1 MDWDSAKQHCNERNW
16 QWSLELINQAQ
27 KEMEEL
33 ETKLKKCED
42 QQKANRLYNA
52 CNYYWKK

>member
-1 MDWDSAKQHCNERNW
+1 MDWDSAKQHCTEQNW

-27 KEMEEL
+27 KEMQDL

-52 CNYYWKK
+52 CNY

>member
-1 MDWDSAKQHCNERNW
+1 MDWDSAKQHCKERKW

-33 ETKLKKCED
+33 ETKLKNCED

-52 CNYYWKK
+52 CNY